1 MTDAYAARGRFPR
14 STPHARHAIPS
25 CSARARV
32 YRGPEP
38 HGFRSV
44 LRSSIHLRVEAAPGL
59 CDPSDRLFTLGLV
72 LDGERHRRTMHLS
85 RIHAS
90 KRGIALKHSQYLR
103 PRQQDNVLG
112 VPSRVH
118 QEEIGYPKD
127 SMSLSTM
134 DARAALATICRR
146 GEGAPGPQFAVAA
159 EMAEVS
165 IQPRCDFTDTPSLPM
180 ADDRRVTDLLFT
192 GRNVAIASPV
202 GKKNCLDGHSKPIH
216 CLHNGNPCPT
226 SGLPDLLKDHVS
238 HASPLKA

>member
-1 MTDAYAARGRFPR
+1 MPFLRVAHMRGR
-14 STPHARHAIPS
+14 I
-25 CSARARV
+25 RV
-32 YRGPEP
+32 LEP
-38 HGFRSV
+38 HSCHSV
-44 LRSSIHLRVEAAPGL
+44 LRASIHLRVEAAPGL
-59 CDPSDRLFTLGLV
+59 CEPSDRLFTLGLV
-72 LDGERHRRTMHLS
+72 LDGKRHRRTMLLS

-134 DARAALATICRR
+134 DARAAIATICRR
-146 GEGAPGPQFAVAA
+146 GKGAPGSQFAIGA

-180 ADDRRVTDLLFT
+180 ADDRRVTDLLFS
-192 GRNVAIASPV
+192 GRNVAIAGPV
-202 GKKNCLDGHSKPIH
+202 GEKNCTDSHSKPTPW
-216 CLHNGNPCPT
+216 CRNGNPCPT
-226 SGLPDLLKDHVS
+226 SSLPNLIKDHVN
-238 HASPLKA
+238 HACPLKA